1 MSHDAVSMASDA
13 SKLDGL
19 ASTTMSQFTGDGYM
33 LDWDDV
39 RMIANSREDVDIPYM
54 VDTYAETVRSFVIM
68 PVSAKMVNHFAIR
81 RAKV

>member
-1 MSHDAVSMASDA
+1 MAGDA

>member
-1 MSHDAVSMASDA
+1 MASDA